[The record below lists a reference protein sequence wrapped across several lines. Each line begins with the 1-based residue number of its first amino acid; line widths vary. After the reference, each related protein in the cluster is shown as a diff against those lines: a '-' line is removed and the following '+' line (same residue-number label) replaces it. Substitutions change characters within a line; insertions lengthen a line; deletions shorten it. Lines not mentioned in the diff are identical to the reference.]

1 MDNEINNNL
10 KCPNCGQIYQM
21 GSTFCG
27 NCGYNLAN
35 QNSINEKATNK
46 KNDKKTKEEEKIE
59 LERIDNFD
67 KPPKKPNMTFFNL
80 LIIVFVLAVGG
91 VIGYQYWQNRK
102 NAYTSVFNDNQLVAI
117 KENGKY
123 GYIDTDGNM
132 VIEPKYTMATD
143 FHGDYGMVYLASNDE
158 NEKEVYAII
167 DRKGNIKIKVDY
179 SSDMK
184 YYDIGVWLIDGA
196 LYDLNLKQLSNPQ
209 YTVYDIVSIF
219 SRNNKNTYFRWESND
234 KTSAGIMD
242 QNGKIL
248 YKYLYK
254 KGEFSLAVTPVKN
267 DGNLNN
273 YCVISIDAKNKAI
286 VNCDTGK
293 VIYDFTSNDIIS
305 KDDNIFEINNS
316 DGEFVESIFIN
327 NDKIAYKTE
336 SDLIRLSYY
345 DGYLTIQDIDSNE
358 TKYYDT
364 ENDKI
369 VEKQESKLF
378 KTNFEKET
386 GITKK
391 KCDDKYGLVEKDKEI
406 LKCEYSDINFFNINT
421 FNYLKSKGM
430 EYVITYKDGKS
441 SLVNLKDNKVEK
453 EFAGSYVVYGDS
465 TFVYSTVI
473 YNENYS
479 SKYEIYNM
487 LSKQSINV
495 DASNIILFENYIVVK
510 ENDKANYYNTDLKI
524 FYTE

>member
-1 MDNEINNNL
+1 MNNEVNDNL
-10 KCPNCGQIYQM
+10 KCPNCGQVYQT
-21 GSTFCG
+21 GVTFCG
-27 NCGYNLAN
+27 NCGYNLASQSTTNN
-35 QNSINEKATNK
+35 QP
-46 KNDKKTKEEEKIE
+46 KNVKPKEEEKIE

-80 LIIVFVLAVGG
+80 LIIVFLLGVGG
-91 VIGYQYWQNRK
+91 VIGYQYWQNKK
-102 NAYTSVFNDNQLVAI
+102 NAFTDVFNENQLVAI
-117 KENGKY
+117 KQDGKY

-132 VIEPKYTMATD
+132 VIEPKYIKATD
-143 FHGDYGMVYLASNDE
+143 FHGDYGMVYTTNKDE
-158 NEKEVYAII
+158 NGEEDDVYAII
-167 DRKGNIKIKVDY
+167 DRKGNIKITVDY
-179 SSDMK
+179 SSDIK
-184 YYDIGVWLIDGA
+184 YYDVGVWLIDGT
-196 LYDLNLKQLSNPQ
+196 LYDLNLKQLSNPR
-209 YTVYDIVSIF
+209 YTVYDIFSIF
-219 SRNNKNTYFRWESND
+219 DHDNTYFRWED
-234 KTSAGIMD
+234 IEKTSAGIMD

-254 KGEFSLAVTPVKN
+254 KGEFSLTVTPVKN

-273 YCVISIDAKNKAI
+273 YCVISIDNKSEAI
-286 VNCDTGK
+286 VNCDNGK

-305 KDDNIFEINNS
+305 KDNNIFEIDNS
-316 DGEFVESIFIN
+316 DGEFVELIFIN

-336 SDLIRLSYY
+336 SDLISLNYY
-345 DGYLTIQDIDSNE
+345 DGYLTIQDTDSNE
-358 TKYYDT
+358 IKYYDT
-364 ENDKI
+364 ENDNI

-391 KCDDKYGLVEKDKEI
+391 KCDDKYGLLENNKEI
-406 LKCEYSDINFFNINT
+406 LKCEYSNINFFNINT

-441 SLVNLKDNKVEK
+441 SLVNLKNNKVEK

-510 ENDKANYYNTDLKI
+510 ENYYNTDLKI